1 MAEDFLVD
9 LVCFAFLSSSVH
21 SSFRIVLIV
30 AGVCLQEWQSS
41 VSGGGYYNIQIYTK
55 QSETIGITYVTVV
68 DSQPLKGF

>member
-21 SSFRIVLIV
+21 SSCRIVLIV